1 METEVLIFMHLF
13 KSHME
18 DFVLIIIYNIVSLQ
32 SDKGL
37 GAGKKP
43 GLDICTKSY
52 ANGLGSM
59 KSPSYEF

>member
-1 METEVLIFMHLF
+1 
-13 KSHME
+13 ME

-52 ANGLGSM
+52 TNGLGSM
-59 KSPSYEF
+59 KSPSCEF

>member
-32 SDKGL
+32 SL
-37 GAGKKP
+37 GAGK
-43 GLDICTKSY
+43 
-52 ANGLGSM
+52 NLGWIFVQNPM
-59 KSPSYEF
+59 QMDLVQ